1 MNTAD
6 VKRILE
12 HYREGD
18 ESTPEMAQ
26 ALAALNSNPALAAWY
41 RAKTRFDSQMTQA
54 LGQIP
59 VPGSLKAAILGVYPL
74 LQLTPWWR
82 RPIALA
88 AAAAVVLLCVGGFS
102 LWSAQR
108 GESFAEYRKTVI
120 DESWGRAPHLDVE
133 TSDLAQFNKWLAT
146 IDPKASVN
154 VPSGLNDLSLR
165 GGRTLEWHGHR
176 VVLLC
181 FCQGPRHL
189 HLFVTNDRSFLDL
202 PAEASP
208 DYEKCNGWKTVSWS
222 QGTRTYVLTGMN
234 YFTFLKKFRHSGHW
248 TMDG

>member
-1 MNTAD
+1 MKTAD

-18 ESTPEMAQ
+18 EPTPEEAQ
-26 ALAALNSNPALAAWY
+26 ALASLKSDPALAAWY
-41 RAKTRFDSQMTQA
+41 RANARFDAQMA
-54 LGQIP
+54 DAVAHIP
-59 VPGSLKAAILGVYPL
+59 VPMELKAAILQTPPV

-82 RPIALA
+82 RPTSLA
-88 AAAAVVLLCVGGFS
+88 AAAAILLLAGGVS

-108 GESFAEYRKTVI
+108 GRTFAEYRKAVI
-120 DESWGRAPHLDVE
+120 DESWGRAPHLDIE
-133 TSDLAQFNKWLAT
+133 TSDLAELNKWLGT
-146 IDPKASVN
+146 IDPHATVT

-165 GGRTLEWHGHR
+165 GGRTLEWRGHR

-181 FCQGPRHL
+181 FCEGPRHM
-189 HLFVTNDRSFLDL
+189 HLFVTNDRTFADL
-202 PAEASP
+202 PPQAAP

-234 YFTFLKKFRHSGHW
+234 YLTFLKKFRHSGHW